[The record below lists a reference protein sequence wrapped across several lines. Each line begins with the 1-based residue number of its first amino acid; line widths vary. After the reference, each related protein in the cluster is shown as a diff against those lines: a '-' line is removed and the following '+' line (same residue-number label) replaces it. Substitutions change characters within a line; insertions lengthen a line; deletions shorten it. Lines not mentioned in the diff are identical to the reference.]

1 MPTRSAMQ
9 NNRDRI
15 AALNNAEWCAAVW
28 RSHGLSVGQA
38 HGMWFCPHPTPT
50 YFPNVVTIEP
60 GAESA
65 KQSALIAELARDAS
79 LDLSVK
85 DSFACLDLAAAS
97 LQPLFDARWLWR
109 RARSPIAEP
118 ALDWRRIDN
127 EPGLGA
133 WERAWRGADPEAQ
146 RIFRP
151 KLLNDERVCVLAG
164 FDGMGTIRAGGIAY
178 SAAGVTGVTN
188 IFGSRREFVDALEA
202 RTAPTEI
209 VCYEHGGDLTSAVAA
224 GFETLGSLRVWG
236 RAA

>member
-1 MPTRSAMQ
+1 MQ
-9 NNRDRI
+9 DDRARI
-15 AALNNAEWCAAVW
+15 AALNNAEWRAAVW

-38 HGMWFCPHPTPT
+38 HGMWFCPHPTPR

-65 KQSALIAELARDAS
+65 KQSALIAELARDAG

-85 DSFACLDLAAAS
+85 DSFACPDLSAAR

-109 RARSPIAEP
+109 RGARSPVVAR

-127 EPGLGA
+127 ELGLGA
-133 WERAWRGADPEAQ
+133 WERAWRGANPE
-146 RIFRP
+146 
-151 KLLNDERVCVLAG
+151 AG
-164 FDGMGTIRAGGIAY
+164 FDRTGAISAGGIAY
-178 SAAGVTGVTN
+178 SAARAIGVTN
-188 IFGSRREFVDALEA
+188 IFGSRREFVDALEEL
-202 RTAPTEI
+202 TAPTEI
-209 VCYEHGGDLTSAVAA
+209 VCYERGGDLTSAVDA

>member
-1 MPTRSAMQ
+1 MQ
-9 NNRDRI
+9 DDRNRI

-38 HGMWFCPHPTPT
+38 HGLWFCPHPTPR

-60 GAESA
+60 GADSA
-65 KQSALIAELARDAS
+65 KQSGLIGGLARDAR

-85 DSFACLDLAAAS
+85 DSFACLDLSAAR

-109 RARSPIAEP
+109 RCARSPLAAR
-118 ALDWRRIDN
+118 ALDWRRIGN

-133 WERAWRGADPEAQ
+133 WERAWRGADPEAP

-151 KLLNDERVCVLAG
+151 ELLDDERVCALAG
-164 FDGMGTIRAGGIAY
+164 FDGTGTIRAGGMAY

-188 IFGSRREFVDALEA
+188 IFGSRQEFLDALGA
-202 RTAPTEI
+202 LSAPAEI
-209 VCYEHGGDLTSAVAA
+209 VCYERGGDLTSAVGC

>member
-1 MPTRSAMQ
+1 MQ
-9 NNRDRI
+9 DDRDRI

-28 RSHGLSVGQA
+28 RSHGLSVGRA
-38 HGMWFCPHPTPT
+38 HGMWFCPHPTPR
-50 YFPNVVTIEP
+50 YFPNVVTTEP

-85 DSFACLDLAAAS
+85 DSFACLDLSAAR

-109 RARSPIAEP
+109 SCATSRVAAR
-118 ALDWRRIDN
+118 ALDWRRIGN
-127 EPGLGA
+127 ERGLGA

-146 RIFRP
+146 RIFRAN
-151 KLLNDERVCVLAG
+151 LLDDKRVSVLAG
-164 FDGMGTIRAGGIAY
+164 FDGTGTISAGGIAY
-178 SAAGVTGVTN
+178 SAAGATGVTN
-188 IFGSRREFVDALEA
+188 IFGSRQEFVDALEEL
-202 RTAPTEI
+202 TAPTEI
-209 VCYEHGGDLTSAVAA
+209 VCYERGGDLTSAVDA

>member
-1 MPTRSAMQ
+1 M
-9 NNRDRI
+9 
-15 AALNNAEWCAAVW
+15 V
-28 RSHGLSVGQA
+28 
-38 HGMWFCPHPTPT
+38 
-50 YFPNVVTIEP
+50 
-60 GAESA
+60 
-65 KQSALIAELARDAS
+65 ELARDAS

-97 LQPLFDARWLWR
+97 FQPLFDARWLWRR

-127 EPGLGA
+127 APGLGA
-133 WERAWRGADPEAQ
+133 RERAWCGADPEAQ

-164 FDGMGTIRAGGIAY
+164 FDGTGTIRAGGIAY
-178 SAAGVTGVTN
+178 SAAGVNGVTN

-209 VCYEHGGDLTSAVAA
+209 VCYERGGDLTSAVDA